1 MSVWGRIF
9 AGIYDHAMAKTEHA
23 GLGAHRQALLAAA
36 TGDVLEIG
44 AGTGTNLLYYGDG
57 VRTLTFTE
65 PEKPMVRRLQ
75 KRILERRPD
84 AKLLRAPAED
94 LPFNDDSFDTVV
106 ATLVLC
112 TVDDQPRAL
121 RELRRVLRPGGR
133 LLFIEHVRSDDEKLA
148 RLQDR
153 MMPINIRIAHGCHS
167 APPPPGGAP
176 QPKFALPPPNRRPPQ
191 PSPPVWAAPLRGGRA
206 VLGAGA
212 AGALRA
218 GSCAPRRSGKGRRCR
233 PNRRIWV
240 MVGSRSA
247 VVGVGEV
254 EAAAGVPLGASG
266 CRARG
271 CRRRP

>member
-9 AGIYDHAMAKTEHA
+9 AGIYDHVMAKTESA

-44 AGTGTNLLYYGDG
+44 AGTGTNLRYYGDS
-57 VRTLTFTE
+57 VQTLTVTE

-75 KRILERRPD
+75 KRILEHRPS

-121 RELRRVLRPGGR
+121 RELLRVLRPGGR
-133 LLFIEHVRSDDEKLA
+133 LLFIEHVRSDDQKLA

-153 MMPINIRIAHGCHS
+153 MMPINIRLAHGCQCNRPTLEGIRNAGFQVTELQHDTLKHT
-167 APPPPGGAP
+167 PPFVRPLIVGTAELSTDSPG
-176 QPKFALPPPNRRPPQ
+176 QPADQ
-191 PSPPVWAAPLRGGRA
+191 
-206 VLGAGA
+206 
-212 AGALRA
+212 
-218 GSCAPRRSGKGRRCR
+218 
-233 PNRRIWV
+233 
-240 MVGSRSA
+240 
-247 VVGVGEV
+247 VVY
-254 EAAAGVPLGASG
+254 SSTIS
-266 CRARG
+266 
-271 CRRRP
+271 

>member
-9 AGIYDHAMAKTEHA
+9 AGIYDHVMAKTESA

-44 AGTGTNLLYYGDG
+44 AGTGTNLRYYGDS
-57 VRTLTFTE
+57 VQTLTFTE

-75 KRILERRPD
+75 KRILEHRPY

-133 LLFIEHVRSDDEKLA
+133 LLFIEHVRADDQKLA

-153 MMPINIRIAHGCHS
+153 IMPLNIRLAHGCHCNRPTLEGIRN
-167 APPPPGGAP
+167 AGFEVTELQHDTLKHTPPFVRPLILGTAELSTDSPG
-176 QPKFALPPPNRRPPQ
+176 QSTDQ
-191 PSPPVWAAPLRGGRA
+191 
-206 VLGAGA
+206 
-212 AGALRA
+212 
-218 GSCAPRRSGKGRRCR
+218 
-233 PNRRIWV
+233 
-240 MVGSRSA
+240 
-247 VVGVGEV
+247 VVY
-254 EAAAGVPLGASG
+254 SSTIS
-266 CRARG
+266 
-271 CRRRP
+271 